1 MCYTYDSHILIRMAT
16 TKVTLSIPKE
26 ILTEA
31 KIYSQKTK
39 QPLSQLVTRYFAI
52 LARGLKLRKTK
63 EGIAPKVAQ
72 VTGLA
77 KSEKEDEELLFEALR
92 DKYL

>member
-1 MCYTYDSHILIRMAT
+1 MAI
-16 TKVTLSIPKE
+16 TKVTLSIPQE
-26 ILTEA
+26 ILDEA
-31 KIYSQKTK
+31 KVYSQKTK
-39 QPLSQLVTRYFAI
+39 QPLSQLVTRYFAV
-52 LARGLKLRKTK
+52 LTRGLKAKKTR
-63 EGIAPKVAQ
+63 EGVAPKVAQ

>member
-1 MCYTYDSHILIRMAT
+1 MAT
-16 TKVTLSIPKE
+16 TKVTLSIPQA
-26 ILTEA
+26 ILDEA
-31 KIYSQKTK
+31 KVYSQKTK

-52 LARGLKLRKTK
+52 LARGLKLKKSR
-63 EGIAPKVAQ
+63 EGITPKVVQ

-77 KSEKEDEELLFEALR
+77 KSEKEDEKLLFEAVR